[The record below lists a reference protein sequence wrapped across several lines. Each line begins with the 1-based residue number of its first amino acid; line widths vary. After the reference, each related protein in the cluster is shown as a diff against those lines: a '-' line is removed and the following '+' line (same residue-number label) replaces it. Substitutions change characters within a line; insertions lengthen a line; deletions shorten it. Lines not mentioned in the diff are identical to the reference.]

1 MGGFGKSESEP
12 EPQTQIQGGGGGDGG
27 GGGSRGGRKKKKR
40 CVFVCERRKGEA
52 HRRAGLRRRRYER
65 GKGEEGGN
73 RGGQGR
79 GKGGEYGGGEGRGEG
94 VWGGGVKPH
103 QSMKYRP
110 QKNRQTKKEA
120 VFSLTHTH
128 TDTHQQDRE
137 GAPVA
142 S

>member
-1 MGGFGKSESEP
+1 MVLGSLSPSQSHKPRSKVVVVATAVAAGVGGEE
-12 EPQTQIQGGGGGDGG
+12 
-27 GGGSRGGRKKKKR
+27 KKKKR

-120 VFSLTHTH
+120 VFSLTDTH